1 VGIFLISYKIPI
13 FKNWN
18 RYLKTKQENL
28 DHLKEHRDLLD
39 RLDTPGTPDYV
50 RKVAKEIEAQ
60 NLDYKRSGTPGTSEY
75 RRKTEKEQ
83 KNIQK
88 HILRCWKDIHK

>member
-13 FKNWN
+13 FKNCY
-18 RYLKTKQENL
+18 RQFKTKQENL
-28 DHLKEHRDLLD
+28 DHLIEHQDLLD

-50 RKVAKEIEAQ
+50 RKVEKEKNEQ
-60 NLDYKRSGTPGTSEY
+60 NLYYKRAGTPGTSEY